1 MLNGAREH
9 QFLKRYAFDTQ
20 AQHGLPRL
28 STLGSNLG
36 TSSAFQTSAL
46 WDLAPGSSGPRLGHQ
61 EEIEMVYV
69 TGEVIPS
76 DDEEYPFKVVFKR
89 GEEVV
94 SEWLVDS
101 QKTGE
106 DQIIEVLQSAA
117 EESEEDE
124 DDDDDDD
131 EDGGDDDKA

>member
-1 MLNGAREH
+1 
-9 QFLKRYAFDTQ
+9 
-20 AQHGLPRL
+20 
-28 STLGSNLG
+28 
-36 TSSAFQTSAL
+36 
-46 WDLAPGSSGPRLGHQ
+46 
-61 EEIEMVYV
+61 MVYV

>member
-9 QFLKRYAFDTQ
+9 KFLKRYAFDNQ
-20 AQHGLPRL
+20 AQHRPPLKYARLEPGNLIRLFRLLP
-28 STLGSNLG
+28 
-36 TSSAFQTSAL
+36 L
-46 WDLAPGSSGPRLGHQ
+46 WKLAPANSGPRLTHQ

-69 TGEVIPS
+69 TGDVIPS

-89 GEEVV
+89 GEEVA

-106 DQIIEVLQSAA
+106 DQIIEVLQAAA

-124 DDDDDDD
+124 DDDDDD
-131 EDGGDDDKA
+131 GSDDDKA